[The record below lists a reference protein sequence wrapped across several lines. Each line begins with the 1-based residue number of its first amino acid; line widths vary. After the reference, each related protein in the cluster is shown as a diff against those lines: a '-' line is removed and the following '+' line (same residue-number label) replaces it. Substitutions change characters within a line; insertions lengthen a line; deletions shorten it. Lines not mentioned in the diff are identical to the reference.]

1 MKSLTALLIGDF
13 GRQEFSEAAETI
25 ARAGKVAMVD
35 TLADA
40 LQRIDGGQFQPDLIV
55 LACAWPGQFDHAQL
69 YALRRRLPLAR
80 FLSVLGSWCEGETRS
95 GDPWPGMLRTY
106 WHHWLPHWSSELR
119 QFVRHQ
125 LTTWG
130 LPTTASDD
138 ERWIGAAPLPQGG
151 QGLILIQSATWDMA
165 EMLCQSCQQRG
176 YATVWMP
183 PHGDGLVAG
192 ISAVL
197 WDAPDVN
204 VAELG
209 RCRQA
214 LPTAVIIALVDFP
227 RSQEVQAA
235 RAAGVSLVMGK
246 PLRMDDLFAELARRT
261 ARRPAVPHP
270 GDPLPTGR
278 REVA

>member
-165 EMLCQSCQQRG
+165 EMLCQSCQQR
-176 YATVWMP
+176 
-183 PHGDGLVAG
+183 
-192 ISAVL
+192 
-197 WDAPDVN
+197 
-204 VAELG
+204 
-209 RCRQA
+209 
-214 LPTAVIIALVDFP
+214 
-227 RSQEVQAA
+227 
-235 RAAGVSLVMGK
+235 
-246 PLRMDDLFAELARRT
+246 
-261 ARRPAVPHP
+261 
-270 GDPLPTGR
+270 
-278 REVA
+278 